1 MIDEIITLNKNDI
14 LFQNGDTPLHIAVAL
29 NRQHLVRLLLDNGAS
44 AFIRNMV
51 SSYSILLVEKNYV

>member
-1 MIDEIITLNKNDI
+1 MTDEIITLIENEI

-51 SSYSILLVEKNYV
+51 SSYDIILV